1 MILGFKNQS
10 KIFKPNTHTHTSKSE
25 MRLRKEAKDKED
37 TKKFITVEGY
47 DSRTSKKKLKID
59 GEVVEKRSNLETM
72 TTV

>member
-1 MILGFKNQS
+1 
-10 KIFKPNTHTHTSKSE
+10 

-72 TTV
+72 TIVEKNDE